1 MNKQAMTAQTKIF
14 NLSQFNLK
22 INDTHLNAIIFGA
35 ILAAALF
42 LFNVMPAYAEDSMQD
57 PQTLVKDTT
66 VKMFAKLKAE
76 KQNLDKNPDLIY
88 GMVSEIVLPHFDF
101 ITMSKWVLGKNWRNA
116 SRAQKIG
123 FIKAFRELMVRTYSV
138 ALLEYTDTEIKYKPL
153 RDDVSKG
160 DVTVR
165 TQAETGKSAPV
176 TINYSLHKKKKGWKV
191 YDISVEGVSLISNYR
206 TTFATEVKQSGLDA
220 LIARLQKHNKK
231 KEA

>member
-1 MNKQAMTAQTKIF
+1 MMSNGTIIQTMKFDLMNMRKRMNII
-14 NLSQFNLK
+14 LSIVLLALAF
-22 INDTHLNAIIFGA
+22 TGLNAKP
-35 ILAAALF
+35 
-42 LFNVMPAYAEDSMQD
+42 VYAEDSMSS
-57 PQTLVKDTT
+57 PQALVKDTT

-76 KQNLDKNPDLIY
+76 KQNLDKNPELIY

-101 ITMSKWVLGKNWRNA
+101 ITMSKWVLGKNWRSA

-153 RDDVSKG
+153 RDDESKG

-165 TQAETGKSAPV
+165 TQAETGKGAPV
-176 TINYSLHKKKKGWKV
+176 SINYSLHKKKKGWKV

-206 TTFATEVKQSGLDA
+206 TTFATEVKQKGLDA

-231 KEA
+231 TEA

>member
-1 MNKQAMTAQTKIF
+1 MNKQVMTIQTMKFDLMNMHKRINKI
-14 NLSQFNLK
+14 LSVTLFAFAFTL
-22 INDTHLNAIIFGA
+22 LNI
-35 ILAAALF
+35 
-42 LFNVMPAYAEDSMQD
+42 MPAHADGSMQD
-57 PQTLVKDTT
+57 PQALVKDTT
-66 VKMFAKLKAE
+66 VKMFAKLKTE

-153 RDDVSKG
+153 RDDISKG

-165 TQAETGKSAPV
+165 TQAETGKGAPV

-206 TTFATEVKQSGLDA
+206 TTFATEVKQDGLDA
-220 LIARLQKHNKK
+220 LISRLQKHNKK